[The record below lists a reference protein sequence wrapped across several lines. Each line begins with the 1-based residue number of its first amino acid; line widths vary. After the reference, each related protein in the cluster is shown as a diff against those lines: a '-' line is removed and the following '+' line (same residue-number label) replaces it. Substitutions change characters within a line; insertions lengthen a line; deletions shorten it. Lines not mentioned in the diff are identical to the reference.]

1 VRAVGVP
8 QVCKGG
14 LFALPRVQNY
24 AVAAGE
30 ENGHERTRV
39 HAAVIRGAVAEPVAR
54 FDHRKDPSHECE
66 RNHKRQAIHVMR
78 QKAEVKADL
87 RIFTEEKKYKKRE
100 FINKARCTLRDYLRC
115 YRRDRKI

>member
-1 VRAVGVP
+1 
-8 QVCKGG
+8 
-14 LFALPRVQNY
+14 
-24 AVAAGE
+24 
-30 ENGHERTRV
+30 
-39 HAAVIRGAVAEPVAR
+39 
-54 FDHRKDPSHECE
+54 
-66 RNHKRQAIHVMR
+66 MR